1 MQRKIIVIGSGLLL
15 GLIIGFYLGWVV
27 LPVELVDVTPADL
40 ETEFQDDYLRLIA
53 STYAA
58 EQNIDQ
64 ASSRIGSL
72 GRADWPDWLLQ
83 ETIDQIL
90 IDPAGSETVHMVNLS
105 RAMGIDS
112 PAFDQVVSP
121 VSLDEPTLL
130 PTPTQ
135 VSQ

>member
-1 MQRKIIVIGSGLLL
+1 MQRTVLVIGSALLL

-40 ETEFQDDYLRLIA
+40 ETEYQDDYLLLIA

-64 ASSRIGSL
+64 AAARIGSL
-72 GRADWPDWLLQ
+72 GRTDWPDWLLQ

-90 IDPAGSETVHMVNLS
+90 INPTGPETIHMVNLS
-105 RAMGIDS
+105 RAMGVDS
-112 PAFDQVVSP
+112 PAFDQVVAP
-121 VSLDEPTLL
+121 VALDEPTLL

>member
-1 MQRKIIVIGSGLLL
+1 MIGSGLLL

-64 ASSRIGSL
+64 AASRIGSL

-90 IDPAGSETVHMVNLS
+90 INPVGAETIHMVNLS
-105 RAMGIDS
+105 RAMGVDS
-112 PAFDQVVSP
+112 PAFDQVVAP
-121 VSLDEPTLL
+121 TEPDESTPL

>member
-1 MQRKIIVIGSGLLL
+1 MQRRIIVIGSGLLL

-64 ASSRIGSL
+64 AASRIGSL

-90 IDPAGSETVHMVNLS
+90 INPVGAETIHMVNLS
-105 RAMGIDS
+105 RAMGVDS
-112 PAFDQVVSP
+112 PAFDQVVAP
-121 VSLDEPTLL
+121 TEPDESTPL